1 MKKSLKEIKI
11 LSAIVQKIKF
21 KIFKNTFLQCR
32 RNIWSLIR
40 MIESQ
45 KEGREGRNLQVSGTG
60 LTRRR
65 KDGRH
70 K

>member
-45 KEGREGRNLQVSGTG
+45 KGWRRKKFTSFGDGSHEAQEGRET
-60 LTRRR
+60 
-65 KDGRH
+65 
-70 K
+70 